1 MINES
6 ILDSIL
12 PVPTEA
18 DLKDEIVA
26 DLENEGFVITNYNS
40 GGVFY
45 TLMMLMVRAKI
56 ELRVLLRTVLSN
68 MFISYAD
75 DAAWLEL
82 KATDYGKT
90 RKQPVKAQ
98 GVVAVSRADAS
109 EAATIPKGYIFKTLK
124 DINGDELRYVVADHT
139 VIQQGVTTGAVPVE
153 AENTGAQYNVPAGQI
168 TVSLIHLEGVDSI
181 TNASDWLTREGS
193 DLEDIE
199 AFRSRILNSWADLA
213 TMPTAA
219 KYKSVCEAVDGVLHV
234 QVNDQHP
241 RGQGTID
248 IIVTSTAGAA
258 TEALLDAVT
267 AAARS
272 IAGPYDDLLIKSAT
286 VQAQDITLA
295 VTVTPGTNTDGMSE
309 KITAIVILALA
320 ISTSRN
326 LNELMQADLIY
337 AIKRDVP
344 LVRNVR
350 VMHPASDVVL
360 DADKVLIPGAI
371 TVNITEG

>member
-6 ILDSIL
+6 NLDSIL

-98 GVVAVSRADAS
+98 GVVTVNRADAS
-109 EAATIPKGYIFKTLK
+109 EAVTIPKGYTFKTLK
-124 DINGDELRYVVADHT
+124 DINGDELRYVVTDNT
-139 VIQQGVTTGAVPVE
+139 VIQQGVTTGTVPVE
-153 AENTGAQYNVPAGQI
+153 AENTGTQYNVPAGQI

-193 DLEDIE
+193 DLEDME
-199 AFRSRILNSWADLA
+199 AFRSRMPKTRTRILKHSMSM
-213 TMPTAA
+213 TMP
-219 KYKSVCEAVDGVLHV
+219 
-234 QVNDQHP
+234 
-241 RGQGTID
+241 
-248 IIVTSTAGAA
+248 
-258 TEALLDAVT
+258 ALMV
-267 AAARS
+267 
-272 IAGPYDDLLIKSAT
+272 
-286 VQAQDITLA
+286 
-295 VTVTPGTNTDGMSE
+295 
-309 KITAIVILALA
+309 
-320 ISTSRN
+320 STS
-326 LNELMQADLIY
+326 
-337 AIKRDVP
+337 P
-344 LVRNVR
+344 L
-350 VMHPASDVVL
+350 PAPV
-360 DADKVLIPGAI
+360 
-371 TVNITEG
+371 